1 MKQLFYFILLLAGI
15 SSMHSCKEMV
25 DDEGNPL
32 IDLNETGGLNG
43 PRALY
48 REVTNADTIAEYHYN
63 GLLLS
68 RVLTPGLDNGNS
80 VTDIMYSGDKISK
93 IDFKGFL
100 DEDNDGAVEED
111 SISYTQLF
119 TYGIN
124 GRLESISEN
133 RVVFTRTPG
142 TPPTI
147 PPGPWTE
154 ARKIKK
160 LYNLTYNATTNK
172 MSTITMRT
180 GDEVVGIPFEY
191 TNYSIT
197 DYEYLGD
204 NVSKVVRSYGP
215 MSGGQITPTVATKYG
230 YEFMDYDAKISPYS
244 LLPQVYKISLLLSTE
259 AKDFRSLILSPNN
272 PKRYS
277 VTDLMMPIPSPVV
290 FTSNYNYDAQTYMTR
305 GFGVYYFY
313 KPF

>member
-100 DEDNDGAVEED
+100 
-111 SISYTQLF
+111 
-119 TYGIN
+119 
-124 GRLESISEN
+124 R
-133 RVVFTRTPG
+133 
-142 TPPTI
+142 
-147 PPGPWTE
+147 
-154 ARKIKK
+154 
-160 LYNLTYNATTNK
+160 
-172 MSTITMRT
+172 
-180 GDEVVGIPFEY
+180 
-191 TNYSIT
+191 
-197 DYEYLGD
+197 
-204 NVSKVVRSYGP
+204 
-215 MSGGQITPTVATKYG
+215 
-230 YEFMDYDAKISPYS
+230 
-244 LLPQVYKISLLLSTE
+244 
-259 AKDFRSLILSPNN
+259 
-272 PKRYS
+272 
-277 VTDLMMPIPSPVV
+277 
-290 FTSNYNYDAQTYMTR
+290 
-305 GFGVYYFY
+305 
-313 KPF
+313 

>member
-1 MKQLFYFILLLAGI
+1 LIL
-15 SSMHSCKEMV
+15 
-25 DDEGNPL
+25 
-32 IDLNETGGLNG
+32 
-43 PRALY
+43 RA
-48 REVTNADTIAEYHYN
+48 
-63 GLLLS
+63 
-68 RVLTPGLDNGNS
+68 
-80 VTDIMYSGDKISK
+80 
-93 IDFKGFL
+93 FL

-230 YEFMDYDAKISPYS
+230 YEFMDYDARISPYS